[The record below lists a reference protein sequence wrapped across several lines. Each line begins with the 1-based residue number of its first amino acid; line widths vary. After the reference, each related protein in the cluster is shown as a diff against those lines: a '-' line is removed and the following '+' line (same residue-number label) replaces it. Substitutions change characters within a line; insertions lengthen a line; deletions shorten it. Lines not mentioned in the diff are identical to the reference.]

1 MEEQTEEE
9 KQIREGRM
17 DRKTERKRERND
29 GQKSEKALRTGRY
42 GR

>member
-17 DRKTERKRERND
+17 DRKTEREREKETMAKRAKKR
-29 GQKSEKALRTGRY
+29 
-42 GR
+42 